1 MRRESDGWNPKREG
15 QDEDAA
21 VIRGI
26 DLRGAVALNVIT
38 MIGIGPL
45 ITIPLVL
52 AQLAGSL
59 ALVGWLV
66 GALLALCDGLVW
78 AELGAR
84 FPGAGGTYA
93 YLREVFGAHEWGKLF
108 AFLYNWQ
115 FFLSSGLV
123 ISTGYIGF
131 AQYAGYLYPPAA
143 ADPDVTH
150 ALAVAVGL
158 IAIALVY
165 RRITVVAR
173 VASYLGVAAVVTLL
187 LVGIAGFSHG
197 NLHQAFALHAVHGRA
212 SFGWGMLAGLG
223 SALFITLYDYGGYA
237 QVALVGEEVI
247 RPQRTIPR
255 AIVLSIAIVAAT
267 YVFLQVGVLAGI
279 RWETLLDRAGQ
290 PTAQSQFVGSLVVA
304 HAWGAGAA
312 VVVTLLVLVTAFASL
327 YGNLVGAARVPFA
340 AARDGAFLPWFA
352 RLHPTKHFP
361 HVALGGIGAISI
373 AGCFFGLGE
382 VIAVLSAASIL
393 TGSIAQ
399 IIALFVLRLR
409 GERAPFRMW
418 LYPLPAIA
426 ALLGWAYA
434 FASTGA
440 LPIAFG
446 MLWLLVGAVVFLSI
460 ALRARTWPFA
470 RPETREV

>member
-1 MRRESDGWNPKREG
+1 M
-15 QDEDAA
+15 
-21 VIRGI
+21 IRGI
-26 DLRGAVALNVIT
+26 DLRGGVALNVIT

-52 AQLAGSL
+52 AQLAGPL

-78 AELGAR
+78 AELGSR
-84 FPGAGGTYA
+84 FPGSGGTYA
-93 YLREVFGAHEWGKLF
+93 YLREVFGAHGWGKLF

-143 ADPDVTH
+143 ANPNVTH
-150 ALAVAVGL
+150 ALAVAIGL

-173 VASYLGVAAVVTLL
+173 VASYLGAAAIVTIVLIG
-187 LVGIAGFSHG
+187 VAGFWHG
-197 NLHQAFALHAVHGRA
+197 NVHLAFTLHGMGGTS

-255 AIVLSIAIVAAT
+255 AIVLSIAIVAAA
-267 YVFLQVGVLAGI
+267 YVFLQVGVLCGI
-279 RWETLLDRAGQ
+279 RWQSLLDSAGH
-290 PTAQSQFVGSLVVA
+290 PTAQSQFVGATVVA

-312 VVVTLLVLVTAFASL
+312 IVVTLLVLVTAFASL
-327 YGNLVGAARVPFA
+327 YGNLVGVARVPFA

-361 HVALGGIGAISI
+361 YVALLGIGAISI
-373 AGCFFGLGE
+373 AGCFFGLGD

-399 IIALFVLRLR
+399 IVALFVLRAR

-426 ALLGWAYA
+426 ALVGWAYA
-434 FASTGA
+434 FASTGTW
-440 LPIAFG
+440 PIALG
-446 MLWLLVGAVVFLSI
+446 MMWLLVGAIVFLAI
-460 ALRARTWPFA
+460 AHRARSWPFSS
-470 RPETREV
+470 PEPSKGA